1 MWRRTY
7 ERPCD
12 KVCEAER
19 FADEAFLTHA
29 EKLLTRI
36 DNPKRKRTFWP

>member
-7 ERPCD
+7 EHPCD

-19 FADEAFLTHA
+19 FADEAFLIQA
-29 EKLLTRI
+29 ENLLI
-36 DNPKRKRTFWP
+36 CIGGAKRGGAF